1 MAETYKPFGAALT
14 TTYATVYECPTTD
27 PPTTAIV
34 LSAIAANVDGTVSA
48 GVSAQWLD
56 SSNSDT
62 AKRIIDGVVVPA
74 TASVNLLS
82 GPVVLEAGDA
92 FQAKA
97 SASGDIELTLVVNEI
112 T

>member
-1 MAETYKPFGAALT
+1 MAETYKNARQAVG
-14 TTYATVYECPTTD
+14 TTYTTVYTCPAA
-27 PPTTAIV
+27 TTAIV
-34 LSAIAANVDGTVSA
+34 LSAIAANVDGVNSA

-56 SSNSDT
+56 SSNSNT
-62 AKRIIDGVVVPA
+62 ATRVIDGVIVPA
-74 TASVNLLS
+74 VAAVNLMS

-97 SASGDIELTLVVNEI
+97 TEADDIELTLVVDEI

>member
-1 MAETYKPFGAALT
+1 MAETYKNARQAVGTSYTTVYTCPSAT
-14 TTYATVYECPTTD
+14 TT
-27 PPTTAIV
+27 IV
-34 LSAIAANVDGTVSA
+34 LSAIAANVDGSVSA

-56 SSNSDT
+56 SSAADVAT
-62 AKRIIDGVVVPA
+62 RVVDGVVVPA
-74 TASVNLLS
+74 TAAVNLMS

-97 SASGDIELTLVVNEI
+97 SASGDIELTLVVDEI

>member
-1 MAETYKPFGAALT
+1 MAETYKNARQAVGT
-14 TTYATVYECPTTD
+14 SYTTVYTCPSA
-27 PPTTAIV
+27 TTAIV
-34 LSAIAANVDGTVSA
+34 LSAIAANVDGSAPA

-62 AKRIIDGVVVPA
+62 ATRIIDGVVVPA
-74 TASVNLLS
+74 TAAVNLMS

-97 SASGDIELTLVVNEI
+97 SASGDIELTLVVDEI

>member
-1 MAETYKPFGAALT
+1 MAETYKNARQAVG
-14 TTYATVYECPTTD
+14 TTYATVYTCPAV
-27 PPTTAIV
+27 TTAIV
-34 LSAIAANVDGTVSA
+34 LSAVATNVDGSVSA

-56 SSNSDT
+56 NSAADVAT
-62 AKRIIDGVVVPA
+62 RIIDGVVVPA
-74 TASVNLLS
+74 TAAVNLMS

-97 SASGDIELTLVVNEI
+97 SAAGDAELTLAIVEI

>member
-1 MAETYKPFGAALT
+1 MAETYKNARQAVGT
-14 TTYATVYECPTTD
+14 SYATAYTCPAA
-27 PPTTAIV
+27 TTAIV
-34 LSAIAANVDGTVSA
+34 LSAIAANVDGLVSA

-56 SSNSDT
+56 SSAADVAT
-62 AKRIIDGVVVPA
+62 RIIDGVVVPA
-74 TASVNLLS
+74 TAAVNLMS

-97 SASGDIELTLVVNEI
+97 SASGDIELTLVVDEI

>member
-1 MAETYKPFGAALT
+1 MAETYKNARKALD
-14 TTYATVYECPTTD
+14 TTYGVAVYTCPSL
-27 PPTTAIV
+27 TTAIV
-34 LSAIAANVDGTVSA
+34 LSAVAANVDGVSSA

-56 SSNSDT
+56 NSAADVAT
-62 AKRIIDGVVVPA
+62 RIIDGVVVPA
-74 TASVNLLS
+74 TAAVNLMS

-97 SASGDIELTLVVNEI
+97 TAAGDIELTLVVDEI